1 MYKLTPKQLDL
12 AHNEAKKLGMGTI
25 GELGFTSYKK
35 GMDLGVDAFVHT
47 TRYSLD
53 IAPDSIAIKVAK
65 QPFSNDFGSS
75 K

>member
-1 MYKLTPKQLDL
+1 
-12 AHNEAKKLGMGTI
+12 MGTI